1 MRTPGRWKRP
11 GIQSGN
17 LQQVRPHIELVLTC
31 HDRSPLSSPA
41 RRRSWIFM
49 AGRSF
54 VNGLALDAA
63 RYSGSAGTV
72 IADSATA
79 APNAVNKPAAN
90 SGGAPTGAT
99 KGVPKDG
106 SIIAIASGRTG
117 AVCARRNRA

>member
-72 IADSATA
+72 IADSAIAVPRAAPKPGAGSVAAPTA
-79 APNAVNKPAAN
+79 AT
-90 SGGAPTGAT
+90 SGAR
-99 KGVPKDG
+99 KDG
-106 SIIAIASGRTG
+106 SITATASGNTG
-117 AVCARRNRA
+117 AGGRA